1 MSAIANF
8 KKRREAEKA
17 KDKQHPHL
25 RHLEIPSP
33 KNEALALLA
42 YLLGCDESEAIA
54 KAREAA
60 EQKAR
65 FVAMNMDFSS
75 GEDKTVTA
83 QVTTD
88 DDGNITSITE
98 ATEQQKINAEVGVNL
113 VETLKSLQQEQAE
126 SADSVNDAAGS
137 VTDAADKVEQ
147 SASAIDDSANDLAY
161 SADSIANS
169 ANDIKEAT
177 AELKKPSAAPE
188 SSHSKKTAA
197 PKNNSKK

>member
-8 KKRREAEKA
+8 KKRREAAKA
-17 KDKQHPHL
+17 KQH
-25 RHLEIPSP
+25 SP
-33 KNEALALLA
+33 NQDAASTPAPENEALALLA

-65 FVAMNMDFSS
+65 FVVMNMDFSS
-75 GEDKTVTA
+75 GEDKSIVA
-83 QVTTD
+83 DVKLD
-88 DDGNITSITE
+88 DDGNITAITE
-98 ATEQQKINAEVGVNL
+98 L
-113 VETLKSLQQEQAE
+113 S
-126 SADSVNDAAGS
+126 DSVNDAADS
-137 VTDAADKVEQ
+137 VNHAADSVEQ
-147 SASAIDDSANDLAY
+147 SASAIDDSASDLAY

>member
-8 KKRREAEKA
+8 KKRRAAEKA
-17 KDKQHPHL
+17 KQQN
-25 RHLEIPSP
+25 PSNQDAASTP
-33 KNEALALLA
+33 APENEALALLA
-42 YLLGCDESEAIA
+42 YLFGCDESEAIA

-65 FVAMNMDFSS
+65 FVVMNMDFSS
-75 GEDKTVTA
+75 GEDKSVIA
-83 QVTTD
+83 DVKLD
-88 DDGNITSITE
+88 DDGNITAITE
-98 ATEQQKINAEVGVNL
+98 L
-113 VETLKSLQQEQAE
+113 S
-126 SADSVNDAAGS
+126 DSVNDAADS
-137 VTDAADKVEQ
+137 VNHAADSVEQ

>member
-8 KKRREAEKA
+8 KKRREAAKA
-17 KDKQHPHL
+17 QQQN
-25 RHLEIPSP
+25 PSNQYAASTP
-33 KNEALALLA
+33 APENEALALLA

-54 KAREAA
+54 KAHEAA

-65 FVAMNMDFSS
+65 FVAINMDFSS

-88 DDGNITSITE
+88 DDGNITAITE
-98 ATEQQKINAEVGVNL
+98 L
-113 VETLKSLQQEQAE
+113 S
-126 SADSVNDAAGS
+126 DSVNDAADS
-137 VTDAADKVEQ
+137 VNHAADSVEQ

-161 SADSIANS
+161 SADSIANA

>member
-8 KKRREAEKA
+8 KKRRAAEKA
-17 KDKQHPHL
+17 KQQN
-25 RHLEIPSP
+25 PSNQDAASTP
-33 KNEALALLA
+33 APENEALALLA

-88 DDGNITSITE
+88 DDGNITAITE
-98 ATEQQKINAEVGVNL
+98 LSDSVNSAT
-113 VETLKSLQQEQAE
+113 
-126 SADSVNDAAGS
+126 DSVNDAADS
-137 VTDAADKVEQ
+137 VTDAAEKVEQ
-147 SASAIDDSANDLAY
+147 SVSAIDDSANDLAY

-177 AELKKPSAAPE
+177 AELKKPSAAPA
-188 SSHSKKTAA
+188 SSHGEKAVK
-197 PKNNSKK
+197 PKSNSKK